1 MANRIKREMSNGGA
15 GGTPQPNAWLIHAAG
30 QVEPFAVTIAVAP
43 ALIRDV
49 AEGDGVALLRQYE
62 GKMLVTLFAGIYRLR
77 RGLDATTLYFD
88 AMVRVEPP
96 REATMLGI
104 HSIEC
109 DHHPCGLGHLHRCVA
124 GGDGQRIRR
133 SAPAGGE
140 DRRGTPPTC
149 RRLLKLAVADDLLG
163 PANGPQEEVVGMSV
177 RDRYLVGKLAPKV
190 LGNAAA
196 QPPYP
201 TDALE
206 VSESG
211 GKAGQP
217 LPKMEPYHGRNEP
230 GVEFS
235 SAEAALDADDGESRL
250 AEGSTNQSLVPSS
263 LGFTFCVD
271 GDVDAVELEVHWGRY
286 ERAESETEVNKDT
299 GKPLRVWKR
308 IPSGGKQK
316 LLLKEGTLESFAID
330 PACPEVLMRGTVRPK
345 LPKGDRLVTLF
356 SSITSRSPRRIKTPR
371 GSFSR
376 R

>member
-96 REATMLGI
+96 REATMLGFTP
-104 HSIEC
+104 S
-109 DHHPCGLGHLHRCVA
+109 
-124 GGDGQRIRR
+124 
-133 SAPAGGE
+133 SAIITRVDWATYIAALRAATDKEFADLPLLEGKTAE
-140 DRRGTPPTC
+140 EQAYV

-217 LPKMEPYHGRNEP
+217 VPKMEPYSWQERA

-235 SAEAALDADDGESRL
+235 SAEAALRTRTPGKPAGRRL
-250 AEGSTNQSLVPSS
+250 HQSIARSLVPRIHVLRRRRCRCRRAGGCIPS
-263 LGFTFCVD
+263 
-271 GDVDAVELEVHWGRY
+271 RY

-308 IPSGGKQK
+308 IPSAETK
-316 LLLKEGTLESFAID
+316 S
-330 PACPEVLMRGTVRPK
+330 C
-345 LPKGDRLVTLF
+345 
-356 SSITSRSPRRIKTPR
+356 S
-371 GSFSR
+371 
-376 R
+376 